1 MERLEMQRINAL
13 CVLVATSL
21 VLVSMSAQSS
31 QNIDESKES
40 ETREISM
47 IYDGRVGP
55 IKVGILEAHL
65 SIRDKAYE
73 LDGEI
78 AGAGPIARL
87 LDWKGEFAAKGVFEE
102 GNPVSTAYLLMERDE
117 KDEELETKSI
127 LIYDS
132 TVVINETGKPRI
144 EREKPR
150 GIDMMTAIFA
160 NSECREE
167 MLVHDG
173 EDPFVIKLWKQK
185 PDQKLRQGKN
195 YYSGIA
201 EMCRYKFI
209 YDENE
214 VRKVDIWL
222 AEVQGRRVPVR
233 LAFRI
238 PVIPDGIFKLRVV
251 APKSESGD
259 ESSDLDS

>member
-1 MERLEMQRINAL
+1 MERLAVSCTNAL
-13 CVLVATSL
+13 RVLAATSL
-21 VLVSMSAQSS
+21 MLVSMNSQSS
-31 QNIDESKES
+31 ENSDESKES
-40 ETREISM
+40 ESSEISM
-47 IYDGRVGP
+47 VYDGRVGP
-55 IKVGILEAHL
+55 IKVGVLEAHL
-65 SIRDKAYE
+65 AIKDGAYE

-87 LDWKGEFAAKGVFEE
+87 LDWKGEFAAKGIFEE
-102 GNPVSTAYLLMERDE
+102 GYPMSTAYLLMERDE
-117 KDEELETKSI
+117 KDEKQETKTV

-195 YYSGIA
+195 YYSGSA

-222 AEVQGRRVPVR
+222 AEIQGRRVPVR

-238 PVIPDGIFKLRVV
+238 PVIPDGIFKLRIVP
-251 APKSESGD
+251 AETDD
-259 ESSDLDS
+259 ESEAADGSS

>member
-1 MERLEMQRINAL
+1 MLTSNTLR
-13 CVLVATSL
+13 VLVAFTLGMVALNSL
-21 VLVSMSAQSS
+21 AS
-31 QNIDESKES
+31 QGDNETQRS
-40 ETREISM
+40 EGNEFSL

-65 SIRDKAYE
+65 VIKGPSYE
-73 LDGEI
+73 LDGKI
-78 AGAGPIARL
+78 TGAGPIARL
-87 LDWKGEFAAKGVFEE
+87 LDWKGEFAAKGVFEQ
-102 GNPVSTAYLLMERDE
+102 GNPVTTAYLLMELDE
-117 KDEELETKSI
+117 KDGEEERKTI

-132 TVVINETGKPRI
+132 TVVITETGKPRV

-150 GIDMMTAIFA
+150 GDDMMTAIFA
-160 NSECREE
+160 NSECRDE

-185 PDQKLRQGKN
+185 NDQKLRQGKN
-195 YYSGIA
+195 YYSGLA

-222 AEVQGRRVPVR
+222 AEIQGRKVPVR

-238 PVIPDGIFKLRVV
+238 PVIPDGVFKLRT
-251 APKSESGD
+251 APVESNDSSESSAA
-259 ESSDLDS
+259 SS

>member
-1 MERLEMQRINAL
+1 MERLEVSRTNTLRVCAVIS
-13 CVLVATSL
+13 V
-21 VLVSMSAQSS
+21 VLVSMISQSVQS
-31 QNIDESKES
+31 TEEREES
-40 ETREISM
+40 ETNEISM
-47 IYDGRVGP
+47 FYDGRVGP
-55 IKVGILEAHL
+55 IKVGVIEAHL
-65 SIRDKAYE
+65 TINGKAYE

-78 AGAGPIARL
+78 AGAGPIGRL
-87 LDWKGEFAAKGVFEE
+87 LDWKGEFAAKGVFED
-102 GNPVSTAYLLMERDE
+102 GSPVSTAYLLMERDE
-117 KDEELETKSI
+117 KDDKLETKTI

-195 YYSGIA
+195 YYSGSA

-209 YDENE
+209 YDEDE

-222 AEVQGRRVPVR
+222 AEIQGRRVPVR

-238 PVIPDGIFKLRVV
+238 PVIPDGIFKLRIVP
-251 APKSESGD
+251 AETDGESEAANG
-259 ESSDLDS
+259 SS